1 MNLETQMKVCKA
13 TVLFLRMCRKQ
24 AYAHGQVEYGF
35 RTHFLE
41 QYTMRIIDLLE
52 MHMAINSMFGVE
64 D

>member
-1 MNLETQMKVCKA
+1 MNLETQKKLCEA

-24 AYAHGQVEYGF
+24 AYMDGQVDYGF

-52 MHMAINSMFGVE
+52 MHMAIHSMFGVE